1 MININNLRKKLPDKQ
16 LLEINSLSINEKDK
30 IALIG
35 DNGAG
40 KTTLFR
46 LILGLEKE
54 YTGIVNV
61 DGDLDYLLNDGVED
75 KYISNEI
82 YSKTKLNIDD
92 RYSPGEFRRLK
103 LFDLLSDDL
112 KFLLMDEPTSHLDIV
127 QKEKLI
133 KKLNSRKMGYL
144 IISHDR
150 DFINKTCNKIL
161 ELSDGKIEEYN
172 GDYQFYLEEREKRQK
187 FKEKEYTNY
196 VKEKRRL
203 ENLAVSIKEQSSKV
217 RTTPRRMGNSE
228 ARLHKMGGQE
238 NKKKL
243 DKQVKSVEARIN
255 QLEAK
260 ERPKEEED
268 IKLSAPEIKRIHSK
282 VLIRAEN
289 LNKVFNKKVLFEKSE
304 FTIENNSK
312 VALIGDNG
320 SGKTTLL
327 KMILNK
333 ENIWVHPNLKIGY
346 FSQMDET
353 LEEDNSILENVLNT
367 TIYDE
372 TLTRIVLARLGFR
385 NKNVHKTIGVLSDG
399 EKAKVKLAKILTADF
414 NYLILDE
421 PTNFLDIRAIESL
434 ENLLKSYDRPF
445 LFVTHDEEFINNI
458 ANSLLI
464 IKDERITGFKG
475 NLLQYKERKNK
486 FNKSDNTDKFLR
498 DFRLSTINS
507 RLAMDISKTER
518 EKLEEEYKKLL
529 KKQDES

>member
-1 MININNLRKKLPDKQ
+1 MININNLRKTLPDKQ

-82 YSKTKLNIDD
+82 YSKAKLNTDD

-150 DFINKTCNKIL
+150 DFINKICNKIL

-268 IKLSAPEIKRIHSK
+268 IKLSVPEIKRIHSK

-385 NKNVHKTIGVLSDG
+385 NKNVHKIIGVLSDG

-486 FNKSDNTDKFLR
+486 FNKSDNTDKFLH

>member
-1 MININNLRKKLPDKQ
+1 M
-16 LLEINSLSINEKDK
+16 
-30 IALIG
+30 
-35 DNGAG
+35 
-40 KTTLFR
+40 
-46 LILGLEKE
+46 
-54 YTGIVNV
+54 
-61 DGDLDYLLNDGVED
+61 
-75 KYISNEI
+75 
-82 YSKTKLNIDD
+82 
-92 RYSPGEFRRLK
+92 
-103 LFDLLSDDL
+103 
-112 KFLLMDEPTSHLDIV
+112 
-127 QKEKLI
+127 
-133 KKLNSRKMGYL
+133 
-144 IISHDR
+144 
-150 DFINKTCNKIL
+150 
-161 ELSDGKIEEYN
+161 
-172 GDYQFYLEEREKRQK
+172 
-187 FKEKEYTNY
+187 
-196 VKEKRRL
+196 
-203 ENLAVSIKEQSSKV
+203 
-217 RTTPRRMGNSE
+217 
-228 ARLHKMGGQE
+228 
-238 NKKKL
+238 
-243 DKQVKSVEARIN
+243 
-255 QLEAK
+255 
-260 ERPKEEED
+260 
-268 IKLSAPEIKRIHSK
+268 
-282 VLIRAEN
+282 
-289 LNKVFNKKVLFEKSE
+289 
-304 FTIENNSK
+304 
-312 VALIGDNG
+312 ALIGDNG

-333 ENIWVHPNLKIGY
+333 ENIWVHPNLNIGY

-399 EKAKVKLAKILTADF
+399 EKAKVKIVKILTADF

-464 IKDERITGFKG
+464 IKDARITGFKG

>member
-1 MININNLRKKLPDKQ
+1 MININSLRKALPDKQ

-82 YSKTKLNIDD
+82 YSKAKLNTDD
-92 RYSPGEFRRLK
+92 RYSPGELRRLK

-196 VKEKRRL
+196 VKDRL
-203 ENLAVSIKEQSSKV
+203 
-217 RTTPRRMGNSE
+217 
-228 ARLHKMGGQE
+228 
-238 NKKKL
+238 
-243 DKQVKSVEARIN
+243 
-255 QLEAK
+255 
-260 ERPKEEED
+260 
-268 IKLSAPEIKRIHSK
+268 
-282 VLIRAEN
+282 
-289 LNKVFNKKVLFEKSE
+289 
-304 FTIENNSK
+304 
-312 VALIGDNG
+312 
-320 SGKTTLL
+320 
-327 KMILNK
+327 
-333 ENIWVHPNLKIGY
+333 
-346 FSQMDET
+346 
-353 LEEDNSILENVLNT
+353 
-367 TIYDE
+367 
-372 TLTRIVLARLGFR
+372 
-385 NKNVHKTIGVLSDG
+385 
-399 EKAKVKLAKILTADF
+399 
-414 NYLILDE
+414 
-421 PTNFLDIRAIESL
+421 
-434 ENLLKSYDRPF
+434 
-445 LFVTHDEEFINNI
+445 
-458 ANSLLI
+458 
-464 IKDERITGFKG
+464 
-475 NLLQYKERKNK
+475 
-486 FNKSDNTDKFLR
+486 
-498 DFRLSTINS
+498 
-507 RLAMDISKTER
+507 
-518 EKLEEEYKKLL
+518 
-529 KKQDES
+529 